1 MTNKK
6 ILHIISTSILAVL
19 LIIFFIPF
27 DTAGRIGAA
36 FVFSIT
42 AVAAYFLLK
51 KRGILSINK
60 QQVLLIVVIIAVVYL
75 MLYYLTGLSF
85 GFAHNPYALKPEF
98 LLSRFLP
105 AVIIIA
111 STEIYRWVIVAQEDR
126 TANVLCYIS
135 CVLAEM
141 IVCSTA
147 VYAISTFNHFMDL
160 VAETMFPALIANLL
174 YGYLSKRY
182 GFLQNII
189 YRAVTTL
196 SVYFIPIVPRISD
209 ALVAVFNLLLPLFI
223 YVFIDSLYEKKIRLA
238 LAKKSKL
245 SAPLT
250 VLTVAIMV
258 FVVMVI
264 SNHFTIGCYVIAT
277 DSMTGEIN
285 KGDAVIY
292 IRYDDQP
299 IEEGRVIAFEKNDIV
314 IIHRVIDIQ
323 IINGQTRYFTKGD
336 ANEDM
341 DDGYILDN
349 SIVGIVTYK
358 IPFIGYPSVWIRGLF
373 SR

>member
-1 MTNKK
+1 MKNKK

-60 QQVLLIVVIIAVVYL
+60 QQVLLIVVIVAVVYL

-223 YVFIDSLYEKKIRLA
+223 YVFIDSLYEKK
-238 LAKKSKL
+238 
-245 SAPLT
+245 
-250 VLTVAIMV
+250 
-258 FVVMVI
+258 
-264 SNHFTIGCYVIAT
+264 
-277 DSMTGEIN
+277 
-285 KGDAVIY
+285 
-292 IRYDDQP
+292 
-299 IEEGRVIAFEKNDIV
+299 
-314 IIHRVIDIQ
+314 
-323 IINGQTRYFTKGD
+323 
-336 ANEDM
+336 
-341 DDGYILDN
+341 
-349 SIVGIVTYK
+349 
-358 IPFIGYPSVWIRGLF
+358 
-373 SR
+373 